1 MRKSNSSHGDA
12 GTSAP
17 QEELEVEV
25 MTKKQRKK
33 MRCGT
38 RRGGK
43 GEPQAEPDE
52 NWMIK
57 KQRKKLVKDQ
67 DTVRNAAA
75 LDQLKKDSSKVCNGK
90 QSAAKCKGAQES
102 AGSG

>member
-1 MRKSNSSHGDA
+1 MKIFLQLERGGKEE
-12 GTSAP
+12 P
-17 QEELEVEV
+17 QEEPYENW

-33 MRCGT
+33 L
-38 RRGGK
+38 
-43 GEPQAEPDE
+43 A
-52 NWMIK
+52 
-57 KQRKKLVKDQ
+57 KDQ
-67 DTVRNAAA
+67 DMVRKAAA